1 MLEDLQ
7 LSKSEKLLIW
17 RRRSGLTQAEA
28 AQEHGVSHRR
38 WGRWERGDEEPA
50 VDKEITTLAVHEQ
63 LLLLRRRNNVSQGEV
78 ARDLGC
84 TRAWV
89 QMMEAG
95 VNGCEQL
102 VRYWKER
109 VDATA

>member
-17 RRRSGLTQAEA
+17 RRRSGLTQAQA
-28 AQEHGVSHRR
+28 AQEHQVSHRR
-38 WGRWERGDEEPA
+38 WGRWERGDEEPT
-50 VDKEITTLAVHEQ
+50 VDKDITTLAVHEH
-63 LLLLRRRNNVSQGEV
+63 LLIVRRRSNISQEEV

-95 VNGCEQL
+95 LNGCEQL